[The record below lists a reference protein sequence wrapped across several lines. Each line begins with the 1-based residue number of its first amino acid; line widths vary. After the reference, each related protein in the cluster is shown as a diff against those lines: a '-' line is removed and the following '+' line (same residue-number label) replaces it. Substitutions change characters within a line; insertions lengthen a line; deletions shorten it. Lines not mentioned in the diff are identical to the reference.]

1 MEWLAP
7 LERLGPVA
15 ALKTSFYVY
24 PLVNALHILAIGM
37 VVTSVLLMDLRLLG
51 AFRTVEPAPFS
62 ALLRRVALVAFA
74 VAVATGLMLFSIR
87 PRDYAGMPVFLAK
100 MALIALAGAN
110 FALMTHLEGA
120 RAAPSAAMKAS
131 ATTSMLLWISVL
143 VCGRFI
149 GFL

>member
-7 LERLGPVA
+7 LESFGPIA

-24 PLVNALHILAIGM
+24 PLVNALHILAIGA

-51 AFRTVEPAPFS
+51 AFPTVERGPFV
-62 ALLRRVALVAFA
+62 ALLRRLALAAFV
-74 VAVATGLMLFSIR
+74 VAVASGLMLFSIR
-87 PRDYAGMPVFLAK
+87 ARDYAGMPVFLAK
-100 MALIALAGAN
+100 MALIALGGAN
-110 FALMTHLEGA
+110 FVLMTRLEA
-120 RAAPSAAMKAS
+120 VRTAPQAAMKAS
-131 ATTSMLLWISVL
+131 AAMSMVVWIAVL

>member
-37 VVTSVLLMDLRLLG
+37 VVTTVLLMDLRMLG
-51 AFRTVEPAPFS
+51 AFRTVERAPFS
-62 ALLRRVALVAFA
+62 ALMRRVALVAFA

-87 PRDYAGMPVFLAK
+87 ARDYAGMPVFLAK

-110 FALMTHLEGA
+110 FALMTQLEGA

-131 ATTSMLLWISVL
+131 AATSMLLWISVL

>member
-24 PLVNALHILAIGM
+24 PLVNALHILAIGA

-51 AFRTVEPAPFS
+51 AFRTVERGPFV

-87 PRDYAGMPVFLAK
+87 ARDYAGMPVFLAK

-110 FALMTHLEGA
+110 FALMTRLETA

-131 ATTSMLLWISVL
+131 ATTSMLLWVSVL
-143 VCGRFI
+143 VCGRFV